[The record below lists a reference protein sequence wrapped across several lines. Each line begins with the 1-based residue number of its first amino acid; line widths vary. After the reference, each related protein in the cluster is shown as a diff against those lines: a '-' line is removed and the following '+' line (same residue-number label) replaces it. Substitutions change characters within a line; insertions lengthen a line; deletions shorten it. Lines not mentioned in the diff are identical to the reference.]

1 MDDFKAVLD
10 DPDGH
15 QLLAVVA
22 AVHHQ
27 RVNQTLD
34 NGALSLAEPFS
45 GVTARAMRKELGEFL
60 LDSNIILKYNNNK
73 ISN

>member
-1 MDDFKAVLD
+1 MWRSADTQCGCVLFYLQWVLPGEEMDNLEAVLD

-27 RVNQTLD
+27 AVDQTLD
-34 NGALSLAEPFS
+34 NW
-45 GVTARAMRKELGEFL
+45 T
-60 LDSNIILKYNNNK
+60 LK
-73 ISN
+73 